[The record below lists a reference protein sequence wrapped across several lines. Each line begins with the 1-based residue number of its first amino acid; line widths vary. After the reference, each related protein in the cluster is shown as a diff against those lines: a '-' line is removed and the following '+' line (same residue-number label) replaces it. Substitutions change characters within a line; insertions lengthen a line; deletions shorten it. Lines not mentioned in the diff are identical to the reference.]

1 MKRKSLIFIILITV
15 LISVSFL
22 LFFGFLR
29 NSKNTVAK
37 ATEYSYIIKE
47 YDGKIG
53 VYKAEEKNPF
63 QVIDVPV
70 YHLPPYDKSELEL
83 GILIKDEKELQQK
96 LEDYAS

>member
-1 MKRKSLIFIILITV
+1 MKRKSLIFIVLVTV

-22 LFFGFLR
+22 LFFGFLK
-29 NSKNTVAK
+29 NSRDTVAK

-63 QVIDVPV
+63 QVIDIPV
-70 YHLPPYDKSELEL
+70 YLLPPYDKT
-83 GILIKDEKELQQK
+83 ELQSGIPVENEEKLQQI
-96 LEDYAS
+96 LEDYTS

>member
-1 MKRKSLIFIILITV
+1 MKRKSLIFIILISI

-22 LFFGFLR
+22 LFFGFLK

-53 VYKAEEKNPF
+53 VYKSDEKNPF
-63 QVIDVPV
+63 QVIDVPT
-70 YHLPPYDKSELEL
+70 YLLPPYDKTELQS
-83 GILIKDEKELQQK
+83 GILVKDEKELQQK